1 MKWKGIHKGPLPQLT
16 EVLQKW
22 LDLNERTVQEWEG
35 DIPWRYNERATLR
48 IFAGAIWVK
57 GGFVIEEYSAKKS
70 RVDADSSEYFG
81 RPDMWFELDGR
92 EYDIE
97 AKICK
102 RFLSP
107 FVDPT
112 SHIDATMKAAVA
124 DAKDLKLDN
133 PSRMA
138 CGLVMSVPLLRL
150 SKRSLGWMMDKSKLE
165 AQLMR
170 WVSAVRAQKATSAWF
185 FS

>member
-1 MKWKGIHKGPLPQLT
+1 
-16 EVLQKW
+16 
-22 LDLNERTVQEWEG
+22 
-35 DIPWRYNERATLR
+35 
-48 IFAGAIWVK
+48 
-57 GGFVIEEYSAKKS
+57 
-70 RVDADSSEYFG
+70 
-81 RPDMWFELDGR
+81 MWFELDGR

-124 DAKDLKLDN
+124 DAKDLKLNN

-150 SKRSLGWMMDKSKLE
+150 SKRSLGWMMDKSKLD

-170 WVSAVRAQKATSAWF
+170 WVSAVKAQKATSAWF
-185 FS
+185 LREDLKLPTFVDGVLPNCLCPGVALMIKPVDH